1 VEEIMRILAVVLA
14 SFVVVFAIWWAWPAR
29 IDPAYWDEPEPPE
42 LSGVLEPDGAL
53 ARAGARGDGLIHSS
67 EDIALAPGGGFYT
80 GQPDGT
86 LMWVSQNGREARVV
100 ARITDNR
107 PVLGL
112 QWHPEG
118 RLIAAASDG
127 VYAVDVDSGRV
138 ELISRGPDDRPF
150 GFADDLDIAED
161 GTIYVTDASWYWANG
176 VGEPSFQYDMAE
188 NRPYGLF
195 YALQMNGT
203 IELVREGLYFANG
216 VAMAADGQSVFV
228 IETFRYRLSRYWIEG
243 PRAGEWE
250 IVADNLPGI
259 PDGVT
264 GDGTGRLYIA
274 MDTQRVALLR
284 FMHRNPFWTRMLTKL
299 PEFVWLR
306 SGPPRGFILVVD
318 EQGEYLDSWHDPD
331 GRWGLIA
338 NVVPD
343 GEGRLYIGSLTEPRA
358 GVFVIP

>member
-1 VEEIMRILAVVLA
+1 MEVVE
-14 SFVVVFAIWWAWPAR
+14 
-29 IDPAYWDEPEPPE
+29 
-42 LSGVLEPDGAL
+42 L
-53 ARAGARGDGLIHSS
+53 AR
-67 EDIALAPGGGFYT
+67 
-80 GQPDGT
+80 
-86 LMWVSQNGREARVV
+86 
-100 ARITDNR
+100 
-107 PVLGL
+107 
-112 QWHPEG
+112 
-118 RLIAAASDG
+118 
-127 VYAVDVDSGRV
+127 
-138 ELISRGPDDRPF
+138 
-150 GFADDLDIAED
+150 
-161 GTIYVTDASWYWANG
+161 
-176 VGEPSFQYDMAE
+176 
-188 NRPYGLF
+188 
-195 YALQMNGT
+195 
-203 IELVREGLYFANG
+203 
-216 VAMAADGQSVFV
+216 
-228 IETFRYRLSRYWIEG
+228 
-243 PRAGEWE
+243 RA
-250 IVADNLPGI
+250 GI